1 VIRPKKNSTRA
12 LAIGNGLATGLG
24 SDPYAMA
31 IAAIDECVR
40 NLVCVGADPTRI
52 AILDNFCWPSCKDPR
67 NMGALVRACEGCY
80 DAAKAYRTPF
90 ISGKDSLN
98 NQFVTEDGRTIQI
111 PPTLLISG
119 FAPVAEDTRAVSMD
133 AKAAGNALVLVGK
146 TTNRLGGSHFAM
158 LAGVTGA
165 KIPAPNLIDGPKHA
179 AAVARAIQAGLVR
192 SAHDCSE
199 GGFLVA
205 AAEMAF
211 SGGLGLALH
220 TDAMSCEGDVPLVA
234 RLFAEDSARYLLE
247 VRETDL
253 AALSK
258 ALGDVPHA
266 VVGSFNASGEL
277 TVAGASAKV
286 ADLGQAWSGGLAW

>member
-1 VIRPKKNSTRA
+1 MLN
-12 LAIGNGLATGLG
+12 LA
-24 SDPYAMA
+24 
-31 IAAIDECVR
+31 
-40 NLVCVGADPTRI
+40 
-52 AILDNFCWPSCKDPR
+52 
-67 NMGALVRACEGCY
+67 
-80 DAAKAYRTPF
+80 
-90 ISGKDSLN
+90 
-98 NQFVTEDGRTIQI
+98 
-111 PPTLLISG
+111 
-119 FAPVAEDTRAVSMD
+119 
-133 AKAAGNALVLVGK
+133 
-146 TTNRLGGSHFAM
+146 
-158 LAGVTGA
+158 
-165 KIPAPNLIDGPKHA
+165 DGPKHA
-179 AAVARAIQAGLVR
+179 AAVARAIAAGLVA

-211 SGGLGLALH
+211 SGALGLSLDI
-220 TDAMSCEGDVPLVA
+220 DAMPAESELPLAA

-247 VRETDL
+247 VRTADL